1 LSHQILLSQLV
12 LHEAVFE
19 ELLDRGNVALTEGR
33 PASAASL
40 AGMAA
45 DVAARNHIGRYADH
59 SIERFISDLSAW
71 VPDAPDAEAVD
82 AEVVHLVTETTT
94 RAVDETVRRW
104 VEHSERR
111 SVVVSTGRARASVL
125 QRAGKIRVALS
136 SAEMVVVHTDPDDIV
151 AALALMAVADRPRV
165 VHVNHHDRSFWAG
178 VGIADLVVSHDATG
192 TALAV
197 ERRFVSA
204 GRTLLLAPLTAEDDA
219 WVRVLRA
226 IDARASEVSS
236 ALLPPPSLPRPPTAH
251 DFERLNLLHSAGR
264 SDGTLGAYTRHG
276 RNLAPVDRP
285 ELSVVVLGVDP
296 DRTIECLHR
305 VLEVWTHATS
315 PQLIVVDRAG
325 SGEMLEVLGELTGT
339 VRVVHPGDRHD
350 VWSVMGEGLRWAWG
364 PHAAIIADDSVPVAG
379 SWDNAIDVLESDPSK
394 AVAPVASAVS
404 GCFDGVMVRTN
415 AGQEL
420 IEHPFVSFSSAEM
433 AFAELETGLKSAKD
447 AAEMDFTWS
456 DHR

>member
-1 LSHQILLSQLV
+1 LSHQILLAQLA

-19 ELLDRGNVALTEGR
+19 ELLERGNVALTEGR

-40 AGMAA
+40 ASMAA

-71 VPDAPDAEAVD
+71 VPDSPDAEPVEAD
-82 AEVVHLVTETTT
+82 VVHLVTEVTT

-104 VEHSERR
+104 IEHSDRR
-111 SVVVSTGRARASVL
+111 SVVVSTGKTDASVL
-125 QRAGKIRVALS
+125 ERAGRIRVLLS
-136 SAEMVVVHTDPDDIV
+136 DATMVVVHTDPDDLI
-151 AALALMAVADRPRV
+151 AALALSAVADRPSV

-204 GRTLLLAPLTAEDDA
+204 GRTLLLPPLKAEAEA
-219 WVRVLRA
+219 WERVLTVIEVRA
-226 IDARASEVSS
+226 DQVSS
-236 ALLPPPSLPRPPTAH
+236 ALLPPPSLPRPPAAH
-251 DFERLNLLHSAGR
+251 DFERLELLHTAGR

-276 RNLAPVDRP
+276 RNLALVDRP

-305 VLEVWTHATS
+305 VLEVWTHPSS
-315 PQLIVVDRAG
+315 PQLIVVDRVG
-325 SGEMLEVLGELTGT
+325 SGEMFEVLGELTGT

-350 VWSVMGEGLRWAWG
+350 VWAIMGEGLRWAWG

-379 SWDNAIDVLESDPSK
+379 SWDDAIDVLESDPSK
-394 AVAPVASAVS
+394 AVAPVVSAVS

-415 AGQEL
+415 AGSDVV
-420 IEHPFVSFSSAEM
+420 EHPFVGFSSAEM
-433 AFAELETGLKSAKD
+433 AFAELETEVKSA
-447 AAEMDFTWS
+447 ANSAEVDFTWS